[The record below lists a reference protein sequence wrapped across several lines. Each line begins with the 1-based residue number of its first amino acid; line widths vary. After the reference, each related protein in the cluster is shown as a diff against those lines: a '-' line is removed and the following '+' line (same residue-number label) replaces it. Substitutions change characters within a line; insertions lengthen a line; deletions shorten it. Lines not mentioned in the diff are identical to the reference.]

1 MPRERFKDDIFID
14 LTGTQSKHA
23 LAAHPIQR
31 FDDDIFVRVIK
42 LVQMGHL
49 AADQSRCCKLGK
61 LKNREFFWVITYRTA
76 LIERSEEHTSEL
88 QSRGHLVCRLLLEK
102 KN

>member
-1 MPRERFKDDIFID
+1 MPRERFKDDISID

-61 LKNREFFWVITYRTA
+61 LKNREFLDRKST
-76 LIERSEEHTSEL
+76 
-88 QSRGHLVCRLLLEK
+88 RLNSSHVAISYAVFCLKK
-102 KN
+102 KNNNKDDE